1 MPAKL
6 PQRKIQSIIIMP
18 ETERKKPPKGFYL
31 LPNML
36 TTLSMFLGFLAIVW
50 ADQGRFQ
57 AAGLAILVSALMD
70 SLDGKVARL
79 TNTASE
85 FGVQYDSLAD
95 LVAFGLAPAF
105 LLWHWQLSV
114 LGRVG
119 VAGAFIYTACGALR
133 LARFNISTSSIG
145 KRFFIGLPIPAG
157 GCTIVTFV
165 FFASWLPPA
174 MRHFLPYIAL
184 LLGAGIGLLMIS
196 RVRYFSFKE
205 YDFLQLHPVRT
216 MVTFLFLLAL
226 LVSFPRIFSF
236 SYCVLYIAGGLIY
249 TYYLLPRRNKQIT
262 QALSSHDE

>member
-1 MPAKL
+1 MV
-6 PQRKIQSIIIMP
+6 
-18 ETERKKPPKGFYL
+18 ETEIKKPPKGFYL

-50 ADQGRFQ
+50 ADQGRFE

-105 LLWHWQLSV
+105 LLWHWQLSE

-119 VAGAFIYTACGALR
+119 VAAAFIYTACGALR
-133 LARFNISTSSIG
+133 LARFNITTASIG

-165 FFASWLPPA
+165 FFTAWFPSALL
-174 MRHFLPYIAL
+174 RILPYLAL
-184 LLGAGIGLLMIS
+184 LLAVCVGLLMIS
-196 RVRYFSFKE
+196 SVRYFSFKE
-205 YDFLQLHPVRT
+205 YDFLRLHPVRT
-216 MVTFLFLLAL
+216 MVVFLFLLAL

-249 TYYLLPRRNKQIT
+249 TYYLLPRRNNQLT
-262 QALSSHDE
+262 QALFSPDD